1 MKRWIASVA
10 AAMLIAV
17 CPSALDIDK
26 TFAASPLKLIVDG
39 EAALTP
45 LHPFLDQ
52 DIVYVPVRVLT
63 EFYPAALQWDNKQ
76 KLLTI
81 TTESTSTMVK
91 PGSQLVL
98 YYGSS
103 TALEGK
109 AILRNGRMYIPA
121 SALNLISGADFRLE
135 QKQNSVSI
143 ISGSVSTTVRVPTE
157 ALAAAEDHPEV
168 KIYAALKDKTAYKG
182 YILEVNGQKHKYN
195 WQTYRDLSHPPEL
208 YYNDINKDGQPEA
221 IVILTLGT
229 GTGIVEQE
237 IHVINP
243 KTWQE
248 LSVPE
253 AWKAATQLVSSSITA
268 DGKDMLVSLKLAGAS
283 PSQVT
288 LRLPDRSDD
297 PNIGGKAGIG
307 SVTYYMVENNRL
319 TAEVNVT
326 TGFLESIG
334 SLKLVYKPAASGK
347 ALEPESVTFIA
358 FDEYPATVKKQT
370 AND

>member
-10 AAMLIAV
+10 AAMLIAA

-26 TFAASPLKLIVDG
+26 TFAAAPLQLIVDG

-45 LHPFLDQ
+45 LHPFQDQ
-52 DIVYVPVRVLT
+52 GIVYVPVRVLT
-63 EFYPAALQWDNKQ
+63 EFYPAVLQWDNKQ

-81 TTESTSTMVK
+81 AGDSSSTMIK

-121 SALNLISGADFRLE
+121 SALNLISGADFRLDQE
-135 QKQNSVSI
+135 QNSVSI
-143 ISGSVSTTVRVPTE
+143 ISGSVSTTVRTPTE
-157 ALAAAEDHPEV
+157 ALAAAEDHPEF

-182 YILEVNGQKHKYN
+182 YVLEVNGRKHKYD

-208 YYNDINKDGQPEA
+208 YYADVNQDGQPEA
-221 IVILTLGT
+221 VVILTLGT

-243 KTWQE
+243 QTWQE
-248 LSVPE
+248 LAVPE
-253 AWKAATQLVSSSITA
+253 AWEAASQLIASSITA
-268 DGKDMLVSLKLAGAS
+268 DGKDMLVSLKLGGAL
-283 PSQVT
+283 PAQVE

-297 PNIGGKAGIG
+297 PSIGGAAGIG
-307 SVTYYMVENNRL
+307 TVTYYRVDKGRL
-319 TAEVNVT
+319 KAEVNVT

-334 SLKLVYKPAASGK
+334 SLELIYKPAASGK
-347 ALEPESVTFIA
+347 ALEPESVIFQA
-358 FDEYPATVKKQT
+358 YDEYPATVKKQA